1 MWNYCY
7 KKTKTSRTKN
17 FKSIHKR
24 WMENQ
29 EKALVT
35 FESLAAGKEVKCHQQ
50 SPVSTYFSP
59 FWYIS
64 PGKSPSR
71 GTTKKIRANCKNF
84 CESERKTKIWNFTL
98 ETSVISSHVQFPPDS
113 LWGLMG
119 NFSHHDGET
128 VTSHPAIPLETTPE
142 YRKFRRKTLFRD
154 FSVAVRK
161 VWTMWRFTKWM
172 VGWINRWMVCHIMR
186 KLISTPLPSP
196 LKFNT

>member
-71 GTTKKIRANCKNF
+71 GTTKK
-84 CESERKTKIWNFTL
+84 SERIVKIFAKVKGRQKY
-98 ETSVISSHVQFPPDS
+98 EISLWRPQWFPPTYNFPLILCGDW
-113 LWGLMG
+113 WGIFLTMMERQWQPTLP
-119 NFSHHDGET
+119 S
-128 VTSHPAIPLETTPE
+128 PLETTPE